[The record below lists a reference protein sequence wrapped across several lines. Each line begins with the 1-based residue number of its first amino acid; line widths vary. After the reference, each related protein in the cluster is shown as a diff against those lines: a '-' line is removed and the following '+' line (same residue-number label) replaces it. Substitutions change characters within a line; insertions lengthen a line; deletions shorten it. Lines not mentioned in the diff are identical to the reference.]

1 MAGKSRPS
9 PAQGRSAS
17 APQQETR
24 TILSPTLAG
33 ALAGLGWLS
42 HRLRRPWH
50 LPIVRYNAKEG
61 HRALE
66 LMRWGLVPYWAKDIK
81 VSFANIKCHGGAGG
95 QQAGFP

>member
-1 MAGKSRPS
+1 
-9 PAQGRSAS
+9 
-17 APQQETR
+17 
-24 TILSPTLAG
+24 
-33 ALAGLGWLS
+33 LGWLS